1 MKFKLFIDKE
11 REEEVIVYAHE
22 KSRLVSEIEIL
33 IEDSASELIGFNRGE
48 ATRLSAGDVYC
59 FMVEDGKLFADTEN
73 ERFLVKSRLYKV
85 EEKLPQNFVKI
96 NQSCIANIKKIKKFD
111 VTVSGTLKVVFKNGY
126 TDYVSRRNIKNVKE
140 RLGL

>member
-22 KSRLVSEIEIL
+22 KSRLVSEIESL
-33 IEDSASELIGFNRGE
+33 IEDSASELVGFNRGE
-48 ATRLSAGDVYC
+48 AIRISAGDVYS
-59 FMVEDGKLFADTEN
+59 FVLEEGRLFAVAEN
-73 ERFLVKSRLYKV
+73 EKFLIKSRLYKV

-126 TDYVSRRNIKNVKE
+126 TDYVSRRNIKKVKE

>member
-22 KSRLVSEIEIL
+22 KSRLVSEIESL
-33 IEDSASELIGFNRGE
+33 IEDSASELVGFNRGE
-48 ATRLSAGDVYC
+48 ATRISAGDVYS
-59 FMVEDGKLFADTEN
+59 FVLEEGRLFAVTEN
-73 ERFLVKSRLYKV
+73 EKFLIKSRLYKV

-126 TDYVSRRNIKNVKE
+126 TDYVSRRNIKKVKE